1 MKKSILYILYIL
13 SLLSLSACENQD
25 PSMSDQSMP
34 IVVEGW
40 IENGVSPVVMV
51 THAVNLTADS
61 VSFDNFV
68 EKWCRVSVYD
78 GDTRYLLTGTV
89 NKDYT
94 PSFIFTSSSL
104 KGKTGHAYRL
114 LIEFEARTIQS
125 TSTIM
130 DAPVISRLEPI
141 AVEDNDTLFSI
152 RAFVSGID
160 PERHYK
166 IFVKSGKEDS
176 RYYGSFLGTFSGNEY
191 DDFKGLTI
199 TKGIHAVHDED
210 AFSHYFSKGDVVRVK
225 IASMQPEIYNFWKIY
240 DNTVSLSNN
249 LLFTFTSNLPTNL
262 VLTDSDADTPAPL
275 GYWAAYGISES
286 VIRL

>member
-125 TSTIM
+125 TSTN
-130 DAPVISRLEPI
+130 RLRWKTTILYSPSGHLSAALI
-141 AVEDNDTLFSI
+141 RKGITRYLSNRGKRTPDITVLFSEPFP
-152 RAFVSGID
+152 AMNMMT
-160 PERHYK
+160 
-166 IFVKSGKEDS
+166 
-176 RYYGSFLGTFSGNEY
+176 L
-191 DDFKGLTI
+191 KG
-199 TKGIHAVHDED
+199 
-210 AFSHYFSKGDVVRVK
+210 
-225 IASMQPEIYNFWKIY
+225 
-240 DNTVSLSNN
+240 
-249 LLFTFTSNLPTNL
+249 
-262 VLTDSDADTPAPL
+262 
-275 GYWAAYGISES
+275 
-286 VIRL
+286 